1 MNDRVRIFETI
12 QMFKK
17 IEDDLR
23 INEILQIQTMSQ
35 TIKRFG
41 KEQEVL
47 KRKDTLNEKRVFLS
61 AKRL

>member
-23 INEILQIQTMSQ
+23 INEILQIQTINQ